1 MKFISPEQIWNRFR
15 QKEVWSSYAQI
26 LLGSIIGG
34 AAYPLFLTP
43 NNIAPGG
50 ITGVA
55 IILNYLMKV
64 PVGTASLILNIPLF
78 ITGYR
83 TMGKT
88 FAFRSLIATFIFS
101 LMIDIL
107 PLEPMTDDPLLS
119 TLFGGILLGV
129 GLGMIR

>member
-83 TMGKT
+83 TMGKHLPSG
-88 FAFRSLIATFIFS
+88 ASSPPSSSL
-101 LMIDIL
+101 
-107 PLEPMTDDPLLS
+107 
-119 TLFGGILLGV
+119 
-129 GLGMIR
+129 